1 MLNII
6 VREIHSAYFSF
17 EMSAL
22 IFLVLTIS
30 PFLVS
35 SSSLYGKD
43 DVGNC
48 INNQVWEDNTHST
61 FWDVKH
67 QEKLIKKYLI
77 DIDKG
82 GAPWFRRYPLCGHWG
97 LGFWTYRPGRGCCN
111 FFSLFFSFLF
121 LFSTFLQVAFA
132 IGEFCLKHRC
142 DFVIS
147 TGDNF
152 YHDGVE
158 SPIDEKFDTRWK
170 DMYSHP
176 SIAELN
182 W

>member
-1 MLNII
+1 MELSG
-6 VREIHSAYFSF
+6 EEDIHFVAIGDWGSGHTDQEEVVAHFSILLQF
-17 EMSAL
+17 SH
-22 IFLVLTIS
+22 FLKGVL
-30 PFLVS
+30 L
-35 SSSLYGKD
+35 L
-43 DVGNC
+43 
-48 INNQVWEDNTHST
+48 
-61 FWDVKH
+61 
-67 QEKLIKKYLI
+67 
-77 DIDKG
+77 
-82 GAPWFRRYPLCGHWG
+82 
-97 LGFWTYRPGRGCCN
+97 
-111 FFSLFFSFLF
+111 
-121 LFSTFLQVAFA
+121 LQVAAA
-132 IGEFCLKHRC
+132 IGEFCLKNRC

>member
-1 MLNII
+1 
-6 VREIHSAYFSF
+6 
-17 EMSAL
+17 MSAL

-35 SSSLYGKD
+35 SSSLYGPY

-48 INNQVWEDNTHST
+48 INNQVQEDNPHFTVR
-61 FWDVKH
+61 DVKH
-67 QEKLIKKYLI
+67 QKNSTKSASLILI
-77 DIDKG
+77 G
-82 GAPWFRRYPLCGHWG
+82 GAVWWRRYPLCGHRG
-97 LGFWTYRPGRGCCN
+97 LGFRTYRPGRGCCT
-111 FFSLFFSFLF
+111 FFYSSSIFSFF
-121 LFSTFLQVAFA
+121 KRCFTFSQVAAA
-132 IGEFCLKHRC
+132 IGEFCLLNRC